1 MLKTPIARGVAL
13 ATLGA
18 TLAIPT
24 MAQAAFIEDT
34 KAGLELRNFYFNRD
48 FRGNPNLA
56 SGVADTGQN
65 KREEWA
71 QGFILRVESGFT
83 EGTVGFGID
92 ALGLLGVKLDSGR
105 GRVGSEL
112 LPGAFTGTKN
122 NVTNDAAP
130 DDYSSVGFAA
140 KAKVAQ
146 SVLKV
151 GTLQVKNQAIA
162 SSDSRLLPATFQGG
176 QLVSKDIEGLM
187 LDVGYLNRANLR
199 NSSNNEAFTFGGK
212 GTAGG
217 VSATVPSDADSF
229 TFAGGSY
236 KLTNDL
242 TAGYY
247 YSNLEDIYK
256 QHSFNLVHVLPLGD
270 QQSLKTDIRYAR
282 STDDG
287 SISNIDN
294 KAFGAMVTYSLSGH
308 SFGLGYQ
315 KMSGDTG
322 FAYVGGATDP
332 FLVNYVQIN
341 DFANA
346 DEKSWQARYD
356 FNFASIGV
364 PGLTFMTRYLTG
376 DGFDRN
382 VGTANNPNVISGGK
396 QWERDTDIGYTFQDG
411 ALKNLNVKWRNA
423 TSRNNYSRGTNI
435 DENRLIVSYTIPL
448 M

>member
-18 TLAIPT
+18 TLAIPS

-34 KAGLELRNFYFNRD
+34 KAGLELRNFYMNRD
-48 FRGNPNLA
+48 FREGA
-56 SGVADTGQN
+56 GQS
-65 KREEWA
+65 KAEEWA
-71 QGFILRVESGFT
+71 QGFILRIESGYT

-92 ALGLLGVKLDSGR
+92 ALGLLGVKLDSGE
-105 GRVGSEL
+105 GRAGTGI
-112 LPGAFTGTKN
+112 LPGAY
-122 NVTNDAAP
+122 NDRAP
-130 DDYSSVGFAA
+130 DDYSEIGLAA
-140 KAKVAQ
+140 KFKV
-146 SVLKV
+146 SETVLKV
-151 GTLQVKNQAIA
+151 GTLQVKNQAIS

-176 QLVSKDIEGLM
+176 QIVSKDIQGLT
-187 LDVGYLNRANLR
+187 LDGGYLNRTNMR
-199 NSSNNEAFTFGGK
+199 NSSNNEALTFGGK
-212 GTAGG
+212 GSAGAIG
-217 VSATVPSDADSF
+217 AVVPGESDSF
-229 TFAGGSY
+229 VFLGGNY
-236 KLTNDL
+236 KVTNDL

-256 QHSFNLVHVLPLGD
+256 QHSLNLVHVLPLGD
-270 QQSLKTDIRYAR
+270 KQSLKTDLRYAR

-287 SISNIDN
+287 SASNVDN
-294 KAFGAMVTYSLSGH
+294 RALGAMVTYSISGH

-356 FNFASIGV
+356 FNFASVGI

-382 VGTANNPNVISGGK
+382 VGTAAAPVIASGGK
-396 QWERDTDIGYTFQDG
+396 QWERDTDIGYTFQEG
-411 ALKNLNVKWRNA
+411 TLKNLNVKWRNA

>member
-48 FRGNPNLA
+48 YRNEGGNTASTA
-56 SGVADTGQN
+56 SGQSKSEA
-65 KREEWA
+65 WA
-71 QGFILRVESGFT
+71 QGFLLRVESGYT
-83 EGTVGFGID
+83 EGTVGFGVD
-92 ALGLLGVKLDSGR
+92 ALGLLGVKLDGGAGRTGSG
-105 GRVGSEL
+105 L
-112 LPGAFTGTKN
+112 MPDNYDHKT
-122 NVTNDAAP
+122 P
-130 DDYSSVGFAA
+130 DDWSEIGFAGKA
-140 KAKVAQ
+140 KA
-146 SVLKV
+146 SETVLKV
-151 GTLQVKNQAIA
+151 GTLQFKNPAIGT
-162 SSDSRLLPATFQGG
+162 SDSRLLPQTMQGA
-176 QLVSKDIEGLM
+176 QIISKEIKGLT
-187 LDVGYLNRANLR
+187 LDAGYANRINHR
-199 NSSNNEAFTFGGK
+199 DSTNNEVMSVNGATRFSANQNTRRIVM
-212 GTAGG
+212 
-217 VSATVPSDADSF
+217 VSGIANESNDF
-229 TFAGGSY
+229 RFLGGSY
-236 KLTNDL
+236 QVTKDL
-242 TAGYY
+242 TATYY
-247 YSNLEDIYK
+247 YSNLEDLYK
-256 QHSFNLVHVLPLGD
+256 QHTYNLVHVLPIADG
-270 QQSLKTDIRYAR
+270 QSLKTDLRYSR
-282 STDDG
+282 SKDDG
-287 SISNIDN
+287 STNVDN

-356 FNFASIGV
+356 FNFASIGI
-364 PGLTFMTRYLTG
+364 PGLTFMTRYITG
-376 DGFDRN
+376 DNFERN
-382 VGTANNPNVISGGK
+382 NGTEGK
-396 QWERDTDIGYTFQDG
+396 EWERDMDIGYTFQEG

-423 TSRNNYSRGTNI
+423 TARNNYGNDI

>member
-18 TLAIPT
+18 TLAIPS

-34 KAGLELRNFYFNRD
+34 KAGLELRNFYMNRD
-48 FRGNPNLA
+48 FRDNA
-56 SGVADTGQN
+56 STAN
-65 KREEWA
+65 SKAEEWA
-71 QGFILRVESGFT
+71 QGFILRVESGYT

-92 ALGLLGVKLDSGR
+92 ALGLLGVKLDSGG
-105 GRVGSEL
+105 GRTNTGL
-112 LPGAFTGTKN
+112 LPVSGAGGSGK
-122 NVTNDAAP
+122 AP
-130 DDYSSVGFAA
+130 DDYSELGLAA
-140 KAKVAQ
+140 KFKV
-146 SVLKV
+146 SETVLKV
-151 GTLQVKNQAIA
+151 GTLQVKNQAIS

-176 QLVSKDIEGLM
+176 QIVSKDIQGLT
-187 LDVGYLNRANLR
+187 LDGGYLNRTNMR
-199 NSSNNEAFTFGGK
+199 NSSNNEALTFGGK
-212 GTAGG
+212 GSAGSLNA
-217 VSATVPSDADSF
+217 VVPGESDSF
-229 TFAGGSY
+229 VFLGGNY
-236 KLTNDL
+236 KVTNDL

-256 QHSFNLVHVLPLGD
+256 QHSLNLVHVLPLGD
-270 QQSLKTDIRYAR
+270 KQSLKTDLRYAR

-287 SISNIDN
+287 SASNVDN
-294 KAFGAMVTYSLSGH
+294 RALGAMVTYSISGH

-356 FNFASIGV
+356 FNFASVGI

-382 VGTANNPNVISGGK
+382 VGTAAAPVIASGGK
-396 QWERDTDIGYTFQDG
+396 QWERDTDIGYTFQEG

-423 TSRNNYSRGTNI
+423 TSRNNYSSGTNI